1 MTAFIDTNILIY
13 AQGAGRKSEVA
24 KGIIY
29 SGGVISVQVLN
40 EFVNVTRLKLKYSWE
55 EISSAVSDLTAVFNP
70 ILPIDINTH
79 AKAFMLSQV
88 HGFHFYDA
96 LIVAAAL
103 LYRCDTLITEDLHSG
118 QEIEGLTITNPFPT
132 D

>member
-1 MTAFIDTNILIY
+1 MTAFIDTNILVY
-13 AQGAGRKSEVA
+13 AQSTGRKSDVA
-24 KGIIY
+24 KGVIY

-40 EFVNVTRLKLKYSWE
+40 EFVNVARHKLKYPWE

-79 AKAFMLSQV
+79 AKALMLSQA

-103 LYRCDTLITEDLHSG
+103 LYRCDTLITEDLNSG
-118 QEIEGLTITNPFPT
+118 QEIEGLTITNPFLK